1 LPDFIWD
8 KKIRKE
14 VKLYLKDLIEKT
26 LQNNSSTNYIKELKE
41 MKPKTYENE
50 FVIDNIYIKLY
61 NKDPHWKI
69 KECDS
74 FLEKIKQVFIKL
86 NDSNH
91 NLNNNIDLDNKNTEM
106 IFAMS
111 NCVIY
116 SKANEKLLTN
126 DKVFGERLNYILKV
140 KDILIKD
147 YNFKTANIFNFPP
160 SSKLFRENKFNEIH
174 FT

>member
-26 LQNNSSTNYIKELKE
+26 LLNNSGINYIRELKE
-41 MKPKTYENE
+41 LRPKSYENE
-50 FVIDNIYIKLY
+50 FVIDNIYLKLY

-74 FLEKIKQVFIKL
+74 FLDKIKQVFIRL
-86 NDSNH
+86 NESNED
-91 NLNNNIDLDNKNTEM
+91 LNNNIDLVNKNTEM
-106 IFAMS
+106 IFAMC
-111 NCVIY
+111 NCITY

-126 DKVFGERLNYILKV
+126 DKVFGERLNNILKV
-140 KDILIKD
+140 KIYLK
-147 YNFKTANIFNFPP
+147 
-160 SSKLFRENKFNEIH
+160 
-174 FT
+174 